1 MNKTKKVWITI
12 GSTLLGLY
20 ILFLISPLV
29 LSPVI
34 DSYSD
39 EIEDTLKN
47 TTGFNVDFDDISLK
61 TSWNLSIGLKA
72 KNIEFAIPSSDA
84 PFFKAQNAGAE
95 IKLLPLLLKKVQLND
110 IFAQTLDSELVV
122 KKDGSL
128 QILDYI
134 PQNEDQTTTKM
145 NGLPF
150 GLKLSNNLPLSQ
162 L

>member
-61 TSWNLSIGLKA
+61 KNRVSLSLINPNSI
-72 KNIEFAIPSSDA
+72 KN
-84 PFFKAQNAGAE
+84 
-95 IKLLPLLLKKVQLND
+95 
-110 IFAQTLDSELVV
+110 
-122 KKDGSL
+122 
-128 QILDYI
+128 
-134 PQNEDQTTTKM
+134 
-145 NGLPF
+145 
-150 GLKLSNNLPLSQ
+150 
-162 L
+162 